1 MTDETNEQHEEQNDE
16 ATEPQWLEPS
26 GVGGEY
32 MRHSQAMEPANR
44 VPIYK
49 AFAIGPGYNVGML
62 RKMAEN
68 YKPKRIVV
76 IEHDGQGF
84 EVRRLANNDDVSLFY
99 TSLDPKKTEQLS
111 KDVPSLAGEQLAHLK
126 RVVSEFLKADEAE
139 LVKYDAKGPQAR
151 AVGCIGYAYIQRRV
165 ASIAAFRKNEEGATA
180 AIRDG
185 LLAMEAEGFL
195 RKLSDA
201 ESQELIDSSA
211 AVYRINKGAL

>member
-1 MTDETNEQHEEQNDE
+1 MTEETNEQNSE

-26 GVGGEY
+26 NLGCEY

-99 TSLDPKKTEQLS
+99 SSLCAKGVEDLPTEES
-111 KDVPSLAGEQLAHLK
+111 EKRAKVVDAIKDFLCSTDEQI
-126 RVVSEFLKADEAE
+126 S
-139 LVKYDAKGPQAR
+139 KYDTKAVEFRK
-151 AVGCIGYAYIQRRV
+151 VGCIGNTYI
-165 ASIAAFRKNEEGATA
+165 N
-180 AIRDG
+180 
-185 LLAMEAEGFL
+185 
-195 RKLSDA
+195 RKLSAVSVFRRDPRGPA
-201 ESQELIDSSA
+201 EALKEVFSAMESEGLLRRLDKAEASELFGTTA
-211 AVYRINKGAL
+211 AVYRINKGGL